1 LGETSVARLKNLVAV
16 GAASVVGGRN
26 LLAELKSDPGKVSL
40 ETLLREVDKLAA
52 VRALELRVLR

>member
-1 LGETSVARLKNLVAV
+1 MPL
-16 GAASVVGGRN
+16 ASGRN

-52 VRALELRVLR
+52 DFVTRHAAVGDGTTEPHGATGWRLT